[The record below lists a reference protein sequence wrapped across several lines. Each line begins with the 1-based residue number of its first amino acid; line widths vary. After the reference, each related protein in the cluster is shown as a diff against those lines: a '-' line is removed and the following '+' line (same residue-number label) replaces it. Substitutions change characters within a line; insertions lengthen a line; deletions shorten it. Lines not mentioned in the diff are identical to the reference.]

1 MINGEWQ
8 KVYSV
13 NFSNINKIIEY
24 NKKNI
29 NEIELAYALT
39 IHKSQGS
46 EFDTVIIPI
55 HNSLEYM
62 LNKNL
67 LYTAFTRA
75 KKKLIL
81 IGDKSTLEET
91 RHKEIQRKSNLF

>member
-1 MINGEWQ
+1 MFRGLH
-8 KVYSV
+8 
-13 NFSNINKIIEY
+13 KIIEY